1 MSQAEPFSIIFVA
14 GNSLGVF
21 EVKALT
27 AIFPSVLLLRC
38 LLCSLR
44 DDEEVT
50 FCFSGSDYS
59 IPRRKKKKKLVLTV
73 IRLQMG

>member
-1 MSQAEPFSIIFVA
+1 MGQAEPFSFIFVA
-14 GNSLGVF
+14 GNSLGIF
-21 EVKALT
+21 EVIALT
-27 AIFPSVLLLRC
+27 SIFPSILLLRC

-59 IPRRKKKKKLVLTV
+59 IPCRKKKKTVLTV
-73 IRLQMG
+73 IRL